1 MKSKGKKLRHGDA
14 LYSCT
19 LFHNSGGGGSD
30 ENKQS
35 SWAPILPEQVSTA
48 SPPQTVLLPY
58 YCVYLQSALQRKL
71 PLAPKISPGSH
82 RLGGHSPEW
91 YMPSNKKVSK

>member
-35 SWAPILPEQVSTA
+35 SWAPILPEQASTA
-48 SPPQTVLLPY
+48 SSPQTVLLPILL
-58 YCVYLQSALQRKL
+58 CVHSVCTTTAQTTTG
-71 PLAPKISPGSH
+71 PKDIAREP
-82 RLGGHSPEW
+82 
-91 YMPSNKKVSK
+91 